1 MRRYS
6 SGSCGPQA
14 AGSDVY
20 MRGPVP
26 PSLAG
31 LSISSGAP
39 NAPPGLAPLKEGVPP
54 SPSSPFLNAA
64 LDTAIHSVE
73 ELFNATSPAAQ
84 TATASEYEEWR
95 DGLRRSAALWSQRS
109 PLPEPVQ
116 RGVWDSLGGASQP
129 PLRHEGT
136 RRATTGNIFQYP
148 TDSPAAANTPEDP
161 HMHTMPI
168 FMPGAQ
174 AHVPMGGSP
183 PRTPP
188 TSRSGGTRRSSIDSP
203 SIRIHSASNSP
214 RNSPAAVRRE
224 SSLGALST
232 PSGPPPSE
240 NPEFA
245 NRYRYLFID
254 NGNVFVG
261 AQSTADGSMDLAV
274 RVNVKE
280 LGDLLEEK
288 YPCVNREVAASR
300 PSNPRICSAWQKVG
314 YAVHTDT
321 HSRSGPSARQSLAIQ
336 VSKTVLDPRLEGKP
350 QTLVLATGDGS
361 QFPQLAELALQRGWN
376 VIVWSWNRCL
386 SDKFRKLR
394 TEFPDLLE
402 LRLLDQHRDRIT
414 FRAAE
419 RGREAPPAAD
429 VMSQRRR

>member
-1 MRRYS
+1 
-6 SGSCGPQA
+6 
-14 AGSDVY
+14 
-20 MRGPVP
+20 
-26 PSLAG
+26 L
-31 LSISSGAP
+31 
-39 NAPPGLAPLKEGVPP
+39 
-54 SPSSPFLNAA
+54 
-64 LDTAIHSVE
+64 T
-73 ELFNATSPAAQ
+73 AAQ
-84 TATASEYEEWR
+84 LAI
-95 DGLRRSAALWSQRS
+95 
-109 PLPEPVQ
+109 P
-116 RGVWDSLGGASQP
+116 
-129 PLRHEGT
+129 
-136 RRATTGNIFQYP
+136 TT
-148 TDSPAAANTPEDP
+148 
-161 HMHTMPI
+161 
-168 FMPGAQ
+168 
-174 AHVPMGGSP
+174 
-183 PRTPP
+183 
-188 TSRSGGTRRSSIDSP
+188 
-203 SIRIHSASNSP
+203 
-214 RNSPAAVRRE
+214 
-224 SSLGALST
+224 
-232 PSGPPPSE
+232 GPPPSA
-240 NPEFA
+240 NPEFV

-261 AQSTADGSMDLAV
+261 AQSTVDGSMDLAV

-321 HSRSGPSARQSLAIQ
+321 HSRNGPSARQSLALQ

-394 TEFPDLLE
+394 TEYPDLLE

-419 RGREAPPAAD
+419 RGRETTPA
-429 VMSQRRR
+429 MSVDAFYAQRRY